1 MKIIICILTIIII
14 IILLCCF
21 YGCGSNEPFQYS
33 GNDVALYTEA
43 IYSILGADGIQEGS
57 RRNINPS
64 VFILE
69 EDSYGRILF
78 GYYEGS
84 LMRKHQTFLLISQR
98 TEEEFVYYYP
108 DYNFLIV
115 NNEDKRQNTSA
126 EYGVDKQSWWESA
139 PFVDQIAELKA
150 ANDWDQEVDLNK
162 CIKQIVTHRKKDPLS
177 DKEKNELYKET
188 YGKYEKDG
196 YLYLTYSSMDDEG
209 KFLYFAKE
217 WSSSSLDFRML
228 IVDGDAHYCQKI
240 TDPTAYQEELA
251 AFKREHNWKKS

>member
-1 MKIIICILTIIII
+1 MKKIIYILFIGV
-14 IILLCCF
+14 LLCCF

-43 IYSILGADGIQEGS
+43 IYSILGADGILKG
-57 RRNINPS
+57 RRRYENPS

-98 TEEEFVYYYP
+98 TEEEYIYYYP
-108 DYNFLIV
+108 DFNFLIID
-115 NNEDKRQNTSA
+115 NEDLPQNETI
-126 EYGVDKQSWWESA
+126 EKSWWESD
-139 PFVDQIAELKA
+139 PFADQVEELKMT
-150 ANDWDQEVDLNK
+150 NDWDQEIDLSK
-162 CIKQIVTHRKKDPLS
+162 CIKQIVTHRKEDPLS
-177 DKEKNELYKET
+177 DKEKNALYKET
-188 YGKYEKDG
+188 YGEYEEDG

-217 WSSSSLDFRML
+217 WSHSSLDFRML